1 MGKVRF
7 IGWGVFFWIV
17 KGVFDW
23 YCLVWLYLGLVF
35 LLNFRFVN
43 VFEDLGLG
51 KLWDVFFWVGN

>member
-43 VFEDLGLG
+43 VFED
-51 KLWDVFFWVGN
+51 